1 MKKILVTGG
10 AGAIGSYL
18 VKELCTDHEVLVID
32 DLSSGWMKN
41 ISGLDIKFWRGS
53 ICDDEL
59 LTEVFVEKPDIVY
72 HLAANFANQN
82 SVDYPQKDLLVNG
95 LGTLKLLE
103 YARRIGVEKFI
114 YTSSS
119 CVYGASNEP
128 LKEEMVKLGELDTPY
143 AITKLTGEQYVSFF
157 NRFHRMNTVIFRL
170 FNSYGPGEYPGKYR
184 NVIPNF
190 FYRAFNDLP
199 IIITGNGR
207 ETRDFTYIGDTVR
220 ILKLGMS
227 EEKAIGGI
235 YNTGTG
241 TETGILELAERIISL
256 TDSRSEIAFEP
267 PRNWDKITRRSSN
280 ISKLKE
286 ELGYRSKVTLS
297 EGLDLTCKWFV
308 ETDAAKNV
316 VSNLI

>member
-18 VKELCTDHEVLVID
+18 VKKLCKDNTVLVLD

-41 ISGLDIKFWRGS
+41 ITGMNLKFWRGS

-59 LTEVFVEKPDIVY
+59 LSEVFEERPDVVY

-95 LGTLKLLE
+95 MGTLKLLE
-103 YARRIGVEKFI
+103 YSRRLGVERFI

-119 CVYGASNEP
+119 CVYGASDEP
-128 LKEEMVKLGELDTPY
+128 LNESMVKLGELDTPY
-143 AITKLTGEQYVSFF
+143 AITKLTGEQYVSFYYH
-157 NRFHRMNTVIFRL
+157 FHQMNTVVFRL

-190 FYRAFNDLP
+190 FYRAMNDLP
-199 IIITGNGR
+199 IIITGSGK
-207 ETRDFTYIGDTVR
+207 ETRDFTYISDTVR
-220 ILKLGMS
+220 ILRLGMT
-227 EEKAIGGI
+227 EEQAVGGI

-241 TETGILELAERIISL
+241 IETEILNLAEKIIEL
-256 TDSRSEIAFEP
+256 TGSKSAIEFKSS
-267 PRNWDKITRRSSN
+267 RNWDKISRRSSD
-280 ISKLKE
+280 ISKLRN
-286 ELGYRSKVTLS
+286 ELGYRSEVELT
-297 EGLDLTCKWFV
+297 EGLALTHDWFI
-308 ETDAAKNV
+308 ETNAAENV